1 MKSFSN
7 ENRRIISELTSD
19 IESILIEADTGVLN
33 TWDPKKDGLTAS
45 VEFVDPNS
53 SKYKYVAYYS
63 DSSKEVDHFLV
74 TYDQHTNAHHSTE
87 KTLKWD
93 DSRQTRKQAYN
104 SLICSDTVKNTLKL
118 KPKQGSDAECA
129 VPAKSAAKIAPVAQQ
144 STQSR
149 SASVSTAPQE
159 KEIDKTNAE
168 NICSVNSK
176 VIGRTTI
183 LDFSNCPIT
192 PDTISNPRGISFPR
206 GVITRMVFRKKDN
219 RDQSPYLDTE
229 LIIIKFNNSKKDRS
243 QRSSFNNYFNY
254 LRRVMAHV
262 VKEGWVITGDLDSFP
277 RFTVA
282 YKNSVNEEI
291 EKDIDDIVKL
301 LLERGRGY
309 TAGHQGQG
317 RGLTGGGS
325 GYSRG
330 STSDFSSNGRSNYG
344 SDVGS
349 SYTGDMVVVSGG
361 LKFLG
366 DPSVGLSPARF
377 WEELRNDLQAYMK
390 KHYPELELKTDNLG
404 VARDLHSSLNPS
416 SDDRAKGS
424 KHGAGLAADV
434 YLHVKDHPF
443 KAYKVDNPRL
453 AKDKKLVKL
462 MRAFTATQ
470 QGIVWGGDFGGGK
483 GDNVASRGITEF
495 HHFEIEDASM
505 PKYFSQF
512 NDEIEAL
519 DGDLTAAGMNNTNML
534 ARLYSK
540 IS

>member
-19 IESILIEADTGVLN
+19 IESILEADTGDLK
-33 TWDPKKDGLTAS
+33 TWDAKKDGLTAS

-129 VPAKSAAKIAPVAQQ
+129 VPAKSAAKIAPVVQK

-176 VIGRTTI
+176 VIGRTII

-192 PDTISNPRGISFPR
+192 PDTISNPRGISFPSR
-206 GVITRMVFRKKDN
+206 GITRIAFKKKDN
-219 RDQSPYLDTE
+219 GDQSPYLDTE
-229 LIIIKFNNSKKDRS
+229 LRTITFNISKKDRS

-291 EKDIDDIVKL
+291 EKDIDDIIEI
-301 LLERGRGY
+301 LLEKSNFRSGSGKARFRSGRGKSKL
-309 TAGHQGQG
+309 G
-317 RGLTGGGS
+317 GGGS
-325 GYSRG
+325 SGGSSFGGGYSG
-330 STSDFSSNGRSNYG
+330 ASS
-344 SDVGS
+344 VGS
-349 SYTGDMVVVSGG
+349 SYTGEMVTIRNG
-361 LKFLG
+361 KKYLG
-366 DPSVGLSPARF
+366 DPSIGLSPRGF
-377 WEELRNDLQAYMK
+377 WKKLRNDLQTYMA
-390 KHYPELELKTDNLG
+390 KHYPELELKTKNLG
-404 VARDLHSSLNPS
+404 VARDLKAASNPS
-416 SDDRAKGS
+416 SSDRVKGS

-443 KAYKVDNPRL
+443 TAYKVDNPRL

-470 QGIVWGGDFGGGK
+470 PGIVWGGDFGGGK

-495 HHFEIEDASM
+495 HHFEIEDARM

-534 ARLYSK
+534 AQLYSK